1 MSKQLSLFLKMFL
14 PLLVIV
20 AVVHVTIFYVAGRR
34 RDDAEQKK
42 IHKTPPGTVNGA
54 VPGETALPPVAAQPR
69 PVVPEVV
76 QMPEQRRF
84 PAYDFS
90 NSSPLPQNIQRM
102 SHRGKSGII
111 VDLDS
116 RRVIWA
122 KEPLKAVP
130 IASLTKLM
138 TALLVMED
146 MHSTAR
152 FDFTTRVPVTAAATS
167 VERSCVLGM
176 KSGEYYPVE
185 ELIAAMM
192 INSHN
197 DAAAQLAAM
206 IASNVPDFVALMN
219 RRAREL
225 GMDSARFNSPNGLPQ
240 GKKRENSLCS
250 VYDVTRLCERLLQY
264 PELLKFCRMRN
275 KKLHTG
281 RVVYSH
287 NNLLTGRRK
296 QPPVPGL
303 IGFKT
308 GFTNRAGFCL
318 AFGVE
323 RDGKRIIG
331 CVTGFP
337 SANDRDNFCRRLIE
351 WAFST
356 KR

>member
-20 AVVHVTIFYVAGRR
+20 AVVHATIFYVAGRR

-42 IHKTPPGTVNGA
+42 NHKTPPGMVNGS
-54 VPGETALPPVAAQPR
+54 VPGGAVIREVAIQQHPA
-69 PVVPEVV
+69 VPEVV
-76 QMPEQRRF
+76 QMPERRRL

-90 NSSPLPQNIQRM
+90 GLRPLPKDIQRM
-102 SHRGKSGII
+102 SRRGKSGII
-111 VDLDS
+111 VDLNS
-116 RRVIWA
+116 RKVIWA
-122 KEPLKAVP
+122 KEPQKAVP

-138 TALLVMED
+138 TALLIMED

-152 FDFTTRVPVTAAATS
+152 FDFATRVPVTAAATN

-176 KSGEYYPVE
+176 KPGEHYPVE

-206 IASNVPDFVALMN
+206 ISSNVPDFVALMN

-225 GMDSARFNSPNGLPQ
+225 GMVSARFNSPNGLPQ

-264 PELLKFCRMRN
+264 PELLKFCRMKN

-287 NNLLTGRRK
+287 NTLLTGRRK

-318 AFGVE
+318 AFGVD
-323 RDGKRIIG
+323 RNGKRIIG

-337 SANDRDNFCRRLIE
+337 SASDRDNFCRRLIE